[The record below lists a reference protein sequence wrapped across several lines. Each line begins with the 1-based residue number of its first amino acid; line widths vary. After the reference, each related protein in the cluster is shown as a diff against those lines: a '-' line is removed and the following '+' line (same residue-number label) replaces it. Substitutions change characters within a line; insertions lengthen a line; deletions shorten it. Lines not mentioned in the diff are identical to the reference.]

1 MFTNIKRIVLV
12 LSGIAIVNVSYA
24 DDLNNS
30 LQDVPDGT
38 NLTQTQSTNLDNP
51 FVSSKKM
58 FSLNDSKAV
67 LQMLNLNLVVNGQ
80 SNTQIPDIGLI
91 IKSNGNVRDYL
102 NRLGNQFGYTWALSG
117 SNVVFT
123 PIVPK
128 VIVVP
133 TPTPQPKP
141 VIQATPVAK
150 PAVNVTSLIVA
161 SESQPTNKVASNP
174 VVSTPTSPVIKTS
187 IFMPNKEE
195 GQWKMDVADGTV
207 KKTLQKWAKQ
217 AGWQIIWSANV
228 DFPIQ
233 ASMVVDGQFDYAVN
247 EVCRAS
253 QFTGI
258 QLLGEFHPK
267 NKVVVISSPN
277 Q

>member
-187 IFMPNKEE
+187 ISMPNKEE